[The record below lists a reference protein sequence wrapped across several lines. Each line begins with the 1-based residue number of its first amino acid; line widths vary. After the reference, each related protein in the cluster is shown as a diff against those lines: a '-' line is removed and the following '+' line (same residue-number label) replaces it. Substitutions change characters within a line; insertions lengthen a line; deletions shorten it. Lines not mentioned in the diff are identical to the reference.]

1 MQRPRMRS
9 LPSIP
14 DDFKTDESSGR
25 NFGNWRNKNDV
36 ERRRSRGEVTHS
48 TTPRARPV
56 KQEPISVKINNDI
69 VKFVMNNPT
78 FTQELTG
85 QLEQLNGEI
94 QWKVGIPFVTIVHKS
109 EDIFV
114 SNWSEKCKSFVTKF
128 FQRFR
133 KESYEIQG
141 DIQDSV
147 SKGLNEGLKENIS
160 SFGADCWLAS
170 SNRWLVFVSLK
181 ENLQSAV
188 KVVEAFLQSV
198 KEENEML
205 KEIIKFV
212 AVSTDHVDYLENTQ
226 FLETL
231 KESFPGLTEATF
243 TEAKNQIR
251 LKGSD
256 AVVTTAKQECENVI
270 RTLHISELNFPAET
284 VNFVSQDKGMDFIEK
299 CLSEREIVSVIVVE
313 SKSSVKII
321 AKSHQE
327 CEAVKEC
334 LYNNIHEA
342 TIILPSQSEHI
353 FTSKKWYDISKTIQS
368 EGLIDYHISFTENR
382 IKRDIKLYGATP
394 LVKRYDQILTDFIDS
409 QKIESCEMPVSP
421 GIARYMREKLQ
432 KEIDKIEAEF
442 REEQVKIEIGTNRLT
457 CTGTKEGIN
466 ESKKRTMVLRDD
478 ICTRSKDYSL
488 VGIDKLFSDENG
500 QRNIKG
506 IEAES
511 NVKIEVVKDAVD
523 VEKESAKVDVE
534 AIRADRS
541 KEEENVQVPAAPADP
556 FDQCNFTTRE
566 GLKVSWKYGNIERER
581 VSILVPKHA
590 CRPDVENVSFAVG
603 YCSLFL
609 LRLNVS

>member
-1 MQRPRMRS
+1 MRS
-9 LPSIP
+9 VSSIS
-14 DDFKTDESSGR
+14 DDFKTDENNSR

-36 ERRRSRGEVTHS
+36 ERRTSRGEVTHS
-48 TTPRARPV
+48 TIPRAKPG
-56 KQEPISVKINNDI
+56 KQEPISVKINNDV

-78 FTQELTG
+78 FTRELTE
-85 QLEQLNGEI
+85 QLEQLNGEV
-94 QWKVGIPFVTIVHKS
+94 QWKVGIPFVTIVQKS
-109 EDIFV
+109 EDVFV
-114 SNWSEKCKSFVTKF
+114 SNWSEKCKSVVTKF

-147 SKGLNEGLKENIS
+147 HKGLNEDLKEKIS

-181 ENLQSAV
+181 ENLQSVV
-188 KVVEAFLQSV
+188 KIVEAFLQSV
-198 KEENEML
+198 KEENEKL
-205 KEIIKFV
+205 KEIVKFV
-212 AVSTDHVDYLENTQ
+212 AVSTDHVDYLEHTQ

-231 KESFPGLTEATF
+231 KESHACLTEATF
-243 TEAKNQIR
+243 TEARNQIR
-251 LKGSD
+251 FKGSD
-256 AVVTTAKQECENVI
+256 EVVTAAKQECEKVI
-270 RTLHISELNFPAET
+270 RTLHSSELNLPTET

-321 AKSHQE
+321 AKSREQ

-334 LYNNIHEA
+334 LYKNIHEA
-342 TIILPSQSEHI
+342 TIFLPSPSEHI
-353 FTSKKWYDISKTIQS
+353 FASQKWYDISKTIQS
-368 EGLIDYHISFTENR
+368 EGLMDYHINFAEDR
-382 IKRDIKLYGATP
+382 MKRDIKLHGATP
-394 LVKRYDQILTDFIDS
+394 LVERYDKILTDFINS

-421 GIARYMREKLQ
+421 GIARYMREKLK
-432 KEIDKIEAEF
+432 KEIEKIEADF
-442 REEQVKIEIGTNRLT
+442 REEQVKIEIGTSKLI

-466 ESKKRTMVLRDD
+466 ESKRRTMVLRDD
-478 ICTRSKDYSL
+478 ISTRSKDYSL
-488 VGIDKLFSDENG
+488 VGIDRLFSDENG

-511 NVKIEVVKDAVD
+511 NVKIEVVQVAVD
-523 VEKESAKVDVE
+523 VEKESSQADVD

-541 KEEENVQVPAAPADP
+541 KEKEKVQVPAAPADP

-566 GLKVSWKYGNIERER
+566 GLKVSWKYGDISQES
-581 VSILVPKHA
+581 VSMLSQA
-590 CRPDVENVSFAVG
+590 YRPDVVNVSFAVG
-603 YCSLFL
+603 HCSLFL